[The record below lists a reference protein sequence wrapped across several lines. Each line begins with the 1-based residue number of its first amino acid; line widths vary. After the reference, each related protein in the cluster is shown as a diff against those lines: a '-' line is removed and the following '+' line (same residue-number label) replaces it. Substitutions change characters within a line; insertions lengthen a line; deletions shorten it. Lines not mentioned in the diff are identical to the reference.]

1 MERPTR
7 GSTSTTVPAGTP
19 GREPVTPHAIT
30 PADEALDGAGA
41 APHRAASAAPRPRPG
56 GPGRAARSAAWSR
69 PEAER
74 TNPPSGG
81 VMFPTQVRGFAAR
94 HRASL
99 LVGTGLAAVV
109 TLQAFVS
116 PSGDVSAS
124 TVVPTGRLAAS
135 NCFQCHGTNGLSGAF
150 DQLAGESLNDFM
162 EKMHDQQT
170 KSSIMGAQARG
181 YTDAELTKIG
191 LYFSSLPKP

>member
-1 MERPTR
+1 MERPTQ
-7 GSTSTTVPAGTP
+7 GSPSTSVPTGTLGRQPVGSQTSTPAG
-19 GREPVTPHAIT
+19 
-30 PADEALDGAGA
+30 EARDGASA
-41 APHRAASAAPRPRPG
+41 APHR
-56 GPGRAARSAAWSR
+56 
-69 PEAER
+69 EATPER
-74 TNPPSGG
+74 THSPSGG
-81 VMFPTQVRGFAAR
+81 VMFPTQVRGFTAR

-135 NCFQCHGTNGLSGAF
+135 NCFQCHGTNGMSGAF
-150 DQLAGESLNDFM
+150 DQLAGESLSDFM
-162 EKMHDQQT
+162 NKMHDQQT
-170 KSSIMGAQARG
+170 QSSIMGAQARG
-181 YTDAELTKIG
+181 YTDAELTNIG